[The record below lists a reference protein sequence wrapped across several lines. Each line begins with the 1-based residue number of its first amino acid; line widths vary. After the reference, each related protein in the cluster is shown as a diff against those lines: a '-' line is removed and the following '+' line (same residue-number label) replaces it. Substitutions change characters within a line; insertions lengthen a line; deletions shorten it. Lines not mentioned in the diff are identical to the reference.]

1 MANPDD
7 IELDQGQNSMPSP
20 EKSTDAKSNHYE
32 ETPSPSPSPS
42 APGPTAWQFE
52 TGIPGGYKQSGML
65 RFQNPSTM
73 YKMINLF
80 AGIAIC
86 FYGYDQGV
94 MSLVNQNPDY
104 QQLMGIYPLEGSS
117 RNRRCVLRGHAGW
130 GADGGLAGGSV
141 WAHQGDCVWVFVG
154 AAGVGAAGVCV

>member
-32 ETPSPSPSPS
+32 ETPSPSPS

-52 TGIPGGYKQSGML
+52 TGIPGGYKQSRML

-94 MSLVNQNPDY
+94 MSLVNQNLVLVSLSNHITVEMADGVGSIDCVVPVWSAEVSSHSARGAFLALEFVMVCPSYHY
-104 QQLMGIYPLEGSS
+104 QQ
-117 RNRRCVLRGHAGW
+117 
-130 GADGGLAGGSV
+130 
-141 WAHQGDCVWVFVG
+141 HQQ
-154 AAGVGAAGVCV
+154 